1 MKKTAFACLDLDLT
15 SNWKLICIVMYLNF
29 LTMINRIQLMFRGL
43 LWLHVEPYIYIYIV
57 EQGSKSVTCA
67 GLSIIMC
74 YKVRLGNTLHGER
87 VHHTLI
93 HF

>member
-43 LWLHVEPYIYIYIV
+43 LWLHVEPYIYIYIYSGARKQ
-57 EQGSKSVTCA
+57 ECY
-67 GLSIIMC
+67 MC
-74 YKVRLGNTLHGER
+74 WTEYYHVLQSETREH
-87 VHHTLI
+87 I
-93 HF
+93 AW